1 MNFII
6 ILLVTA
12 LLQIFSPW
20 WVIAIVPFAIHLW
33 RPTAAFNSFWIS
45 FLAVGALWLGYGY
58 YLHLVSNGAISDR
71 IAQIFFLPNGLLLLL
86 LSALIG
92 GLVAGFA
99 GLSGFLVRDIF
110 SREPGS

>member
-12 LLQIFSPW
+12 LLQVFSPW
-20 WVIAIVPFAIHLW
+20 WVIAVVPCAIHLW

-71 IAQIFFLPNGLLLLL
+71 IAEIFFLPNGLLLLFV
-86 LSALIG
+86 SAAIG

-99 GLSGFLVRDIF
+99 GLSGFLVRNIF
-110 SREPGS
+110 TREQGS